1 VNKPAKGSDVNNP
14 VVVLGSINID
24 HVTVTDRFPLPGET
38 ITGKSFFTAIGGKG
52 ANQAVAAAKCGAN
65 VIMLGTVGLDSS
77 GGRALEILQ
86 ESGVRTDA
94 VLRSNLP
101 TGTAHITVNGMGENS
116 IIVVPGANH
125 HSEGLTAENKA
136 VIGSAAILLL
146 LQLEVPFP
154 LIEEAA
160 SYAKDHGVFVVLTPA
175 PVQPLP
181 KSLLT
186 NIDLIVANEGES
198 LAITSQE
205 EPAAAAAI
213 LLSDCKAVLIT
224 SGERGCH
231 YTSATRSL
239 TVPAFKVPVV
249 DTTAA
254 GDTFIGAVAACLT
267 RDQPVAEALKW
278 ASAAAALTVGSRG
291 AIQSMPCQAEV
302 ESFLETH

>member
-1 VNKPAKGSDVNNP
+1 MNDR

-38 ITGKSFFTAIGGKG
+38 ITGESFFTAIGGKG

-65 VIMLGTVGLDSS
+65 VIMLGTVGLDTS
-77 GGRALEILQ
+77 GTRALEILQ
-86 ESGVRTDA
+86 ESGVRTNA

-116 IIVVPGANH
+116 IILVPGANYH
-125 HSEGLTAENKA
+125 HGGLTAEHKA
-136 VIGSAAILLL
+136 VIESAAILL
-146 LQLEVPFP
+146 LQLEVPLR

-160 SYAKDHGVFVVLTPA
+160 SYAKDHGVFIILTPA

-198 LAITSQE
+198 LAITSQD
-205 EPAAAAAI
+205 EPTAAAAM

-224 SGERGCH
+224 RGDRGCH
-231 YTSATRSL
+231 YQSATRSL
-239 TVPAFKVPVV
+239 AVPAFKVPVV

-254 GDTFIGAVAACLT
+254 GDTFIGAAAACLA
-267 RDQPVAEALKW
+267 RGQPIPEALKW

-291 AIQSMPCQAEV
+291 AIQSMPSQAEV

>member
-1 VNKPAKGSDVNNP
+1 MDNR

-24 HVTVTDRFPLPGET
+24 HVTISDRFPLPGET
-38 ITGKSFFTAIGGKG
+38 ITGRSFFTAIGGKG

-65 VIMLGTVGLDSS
+65 VIMLGTVGLDTS
-77 GGRALEILQ
+77 GARALEILQ
-86 ESGVRTDA
+86 ESGVRTNA
-94 VLRSNLP
+94 VLRSNQP

-116 IIVVPGANH
+116 IILVPGANH
-125 HSEGLTAENKA
+125 HHKGLSAEDKA
-136 VIGSAAILLL
+136 VIESAEILL
-146 LQLEVPFP
+146 LQLEVPLP

-160 SYAKDHGVFVVLTPA
+160 AYAKDHGVFVILTPA

-181 KSLLT
+181 KSLLK
-186 NIDLIVANEGES
+186 NVDLIVANEGES
-198 LAITSQE
+198 LAITSRD

-224 SGERGCH
+224 HGDRGCH
-231 YTSATRSL
+231 YESATHSL
-239 TVPAFKVPVV
+239 AVPAFKVPVV

-254 GDTFIGAVAACLT
+254 GDTFTGAVAACLT
-267 RDQPVAEALKW
+267 RGQPIAQALRW

-302 ESFLETH
+302 ESFLEAH